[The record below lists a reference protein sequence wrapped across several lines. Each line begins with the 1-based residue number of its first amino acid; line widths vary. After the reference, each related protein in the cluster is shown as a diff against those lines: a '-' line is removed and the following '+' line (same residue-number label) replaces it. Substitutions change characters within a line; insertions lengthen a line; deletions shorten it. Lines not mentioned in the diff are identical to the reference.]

1 MSSYFRLL
9 PNIEYI
15 NRNREST
22 QSINQFIA
30 TKNLFKRVKLR
41 DDIFG
46 NINFFQKYQI
56 IGDERP
62 ESVAFK
68 IYGDEVLDWLIL
80 LSNNIINIQTEWP
93 LSQISF
99 DKFLTE
105 KYGSGIDSPEEINNI
120 IFNGVHHYETIEVKD
135 SNGVVKLKE
144 GIIFTPRF
152 INDPTVIPPF
162 PNFTLRY
169 FDGGL
174 TQGTVGANVELSGPD
189 IFRVV
194 TNYEYEER
202 IENDKR
208 NIFVL
213 KPQYLNIIFN
223 DLEKVL
229 PYTEGSSQYVGPFLK
244 RVDDIRLFQ

>member
-9 PNIEYI
+9 PNIDYI
-15 NRNREST
+15 NRNRESVA
-22 QSINQFIA
+22 SINQFIT

-80 LSNNIINIQTEWP
+80 LSNNILNIQTEWP
-93 LSQISF
+93 LSQNSF
-99 DKFLTE
+99 DKFLNE
-105 KYGSGIDSPEEINNI
+105 KYGSGIENPEEIYNI

-135 SNGVVKLKE
+135 SSGVIQLKE
-144 GIIFTPRF
+144 GIVFTPRPT
-152 INDPTVIPPF
+152 NDPAGTPAL
-162 PNFTLRY
+162 PNFTLKY
-169 FDGGL
+169 FDSGL
-174 TQGTVGANVELSGPD
+174 TGGTVGANVELGGFD
-189 IFRVV
+189 IFREV
-194 TNYEYEER
+194 TNYEYESK

-229 PYTEGSSQYVGPFLK
+229 PYVEGSTQYVGPFLK

>member
-9 PNIEYI
+9 PNIDYI
-15 NRNREST
+15 NRNRESAA
-22 QSINQFIA
+22 SINQFIT

-46 NINFFQKYQI
+46 NINFFQKYEI

-80 LSNNIINIQTEWP
+80 LSNNILNIQTEWP
-93 LSQISF
+93 LAQNSF
-99 DKFLTE
+99 DKFLVE
-105 KYGSGIDSPEEINNI
+105 KYGAGIDNSDEIYNI
-120 IFNGVHHYETIEVKD
+120 IYNGVHHYETIEVKD
-135 SNGVVKLKE
+135 SSGVVQLKE
-144 GIIFTPRF
+144 GIVFTPRET
-152 INDPTVIPPF
+152 IDPAAPPAI

-169 FDGGL
+169 FDEGL
-174 TQGTVGANVELSGPD
+174 TQGTVSANVELRGPD
-189 IFRVV
+189 ILREV
-194 TNYEYEER
+194 TNYEYESK

-229 PYTEGSSQYVGPFLK
+229 PYREGSSQYVGPFLK